1 MLEIDFDLERNDSS
15 LKVTVREALLLMVP
29 RDIPAA
35 GFAFVCGT
43 LSTVTV
49 PGIKEVPLG
58 RMSVK

>member
-1 MLEIDFDLERNDSS
+1 M
-15 LKVTVREALLLMVP
+15 REVPLLIVP

-58 RMSVK
+58 RLSIKIALLAGRSPVLGIVTV